1 MNIAGPTF
9 DTEEE
14 LLDAPDEEATITAAL
29 LSLTSRHL
37 LPALLGRIQPA
48 DFYDVHLGMIWEAAQ
63 AIHRDGRLVSKRALL
78 AEKDT
83 PAIRGR
89 LQRLAGEPVRD
100 TEVNRAAAALK
111 DMSNRRHL
119 LEALKRSAEHTS
131 LGSSYSESLHFA
143 AEQLSALSQG
153 STPDDTRTFAD
164 AVETWQEWV
173 TAPKESV
180 RTIPT
185 PWDDVDDMLAGGLH
199 PGRSY
204 VIGGRPGEGK
214 SIALLNFAS
223 YAAERGHPAIIFS
236 VEMGETEVVSRIL
249 ASGAH
254 AEYGQ
259 VTKRNL
265 DDFNYSRIQQYKT
278 QHRDMPLTL
287 VDKSDITID
296 SIAARCRTIK
306 RTQGLEVIVV
316 DYLQLLKESDSKQP
330 RERQVAQISRALK
343 VLARELDC
351 AVIVACQ
358 LNRNA
363 ANADR
368 KPALSEL
375 RESGSIEQDAD
386 VVILLH
392 HELVNNTPTGE
403 VELVIA
409 KNRTGRLGSV
419 PLMWRAHQARIG

>member
-1 MNIAGPTF
+1 MNITGPSF

-14 LLDAPDEEATITAAL
+14 LLDAPDEEATLTATL

-37 LPALLGRIQPA
+37 LPDLLTQIKPE
-48 DFYDVHLGMIWEAAQ
+48 DFYDVHLGQIWEAARVIQ
-63 AIHRDGRLVSKRALL
+63 RDGGLVSKRTLL
-78 AEKDT
+78 ARRDT
-83 PAIRGR
+83 SAIRAR

-100 TEVNRAAAALK
+100 TDVHRAAAALK
-111 DMSNRRHL
+111 DISNRRHL
-119 LEALKRSAEHTS
+119 LEALKRAAEHTS

-143 AEQLSALSQG
+143 SEQISGLTQG
-153 STPDDTRTFAD
+153 SIPDDTRTFAD
-164 AVETWQEWV
+164 AVDTWQEWI
-173 TAPKESV
+173 TTPKSV
-180 RTIPT
+180 SRTIST
-185 PWDDVDDMLAGGLH
+185 PWQAVNDMLAGGLH

-204 VIGGRPGEGK
+204 VVGGRPGEGK

-223 YAAERGHPAIIFS
+223 HAAEIGRPAIIFS

-259 VTKRNL
+259 VTKREL
-265 DDFNYSRIQQYKT
+265 DAYNYAQIQQYTKVN
-278 QHRDMPLTL
+278 RDMPLTL

-306 RTQGLEVIVV
+306 RTQGLDVIVV

-330 RERQVAQISRALK
+330 RERQVAHISRSLK
-343 VLARELDC
+343 ILARELDC

-392 HELVNNTPTGE
+392 HELINNTPTGE

-409 KNRTGRLGSV
+409 KNRTGRSGSV
-419 PLMWRAHQARIG
+419 VLPWRAHQARLG